1 MSTFELVD
9 LCYPSLS
16 SVGSMLFLLWEMAKD
31 SNYIY
36 IYIVDYYRPNF
47 GRDFSKGKAIVSY
60 AATCVNLGECIVTD
74 LAIASKFPKDR
85 FKNNRTS
92 DQPLCW

>member
-36 IYIVDYYRPNF
+36 IYISLTTIGPISAVTSQREKQLSATQQP
-47 GRDFSKGKAIVSY
+47 VSI
-60 AATCVNLGECIVTD
+60 LGNV
-74 LAIASKFPKDR
+74 
-85 FKNNRTS
+85 
-92 DQPLCW
+92 